1 MKKTP
6 SKNMQAMYDAKRSET
21 LQKIS
26 DAIREIED
34 DHRIV
39 TKKELISLT
48 GLSSGTFSKPYVLEL
63 LKEKKVCQFRD
74 KRVVLSEKKDKLSI
88 EVISDLSKEN
98 DKLKS
103 QIEKLD
109 LQISKLSKRLSE
121 KESDYAELKK
131 DYELLKGRYQILLE
145 KLDILGEKLDPKLYN

>member
-121 KESDYAELKK
+121 KESDYAALKK

>member
-26 DAIREIED
+26 DAIQEIED